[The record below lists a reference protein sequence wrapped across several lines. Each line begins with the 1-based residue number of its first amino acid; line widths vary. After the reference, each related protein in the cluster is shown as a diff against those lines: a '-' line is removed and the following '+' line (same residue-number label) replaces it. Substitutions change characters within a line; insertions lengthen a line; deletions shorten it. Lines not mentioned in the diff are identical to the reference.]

1 MKTKI
6 KISITT
12 MLCVISL
19 FGCSSMRTEYQ
30 QPEIDTPESWPQERV
45 LDANVQ
51 SSEQESGTIER
62 PDRWW
67 TLFEDS
73 QLNSLIDQ
81 VLKSNSDL
89 EKATLTLRKARME
102 AGISENNKVPTI
114 SYSQDS
120 SYEYDTGS
128 GTSDTNFDSKLSLSY
143 ELDLWGRV
151 NAVVDADEWS
161 ARASYEDRENMAQNL
176 VVTTATLYWKVGY
189 LNQMLALTKQNI
201 TGTERVA
208 TLTKYK
214 YNIGSATRLEVLE
227 STQTLFN
234 QQVQLNQLQ
243 QELSETLNAMS
254 TLLNQPL
261 QDTGITIE
269 QLSVQPVPDI
279 EPGIPSDL
287 LLRRPDVQATLY
299 ALKSSLANKDAID
312 ASYMPTFELTSSLST
327 SSSNLLE
334 LLQNPVA
341 KLGSGIVLPFL
352 EWHEMELNKSIS
364 ELDYQMA
371 VVDYRSTIYQAFE
384 EVANLLTAK
393 ERYYYQGNI
402 YKEKYV
408 NAKEIERIYAS
419 KYENGASDIID
430 WINAMESRRS
440 IESSLLENRYN
451 QFVTQVNLYKS
462 LGGGDIAPEA

>member
-30 QPEIDTPESWPQERV
+30 QPEIDTPESWPKERG

-51 SSEQESGTIER
+51 SSGQESGTIER

-73 QLNSLIDQ
+73 QLNRLIDQ

-120 SYEYDTGS
+120 SYEYDIGS
-128 GTSDTNFDSKLSLSY
+128 GTSDTNFDSTFSLSY
-143 ELDLWGRV
+143 EVDLWGRV
-151 NAVVDADEWS
+151 DAVADADEWS

-201 TGTERVA
+201 TGTERVS

-214 YNIGSATRLEVLE
+214 YNMGSATRLEVLE

-234 QQVQLNQLQ
+234 QEVQLNQLQ
-243 QELSETLNAMS
+243 QELSETLNAIS

-299 ALKSSLANKDAID
+299 ALKSSIANKDAID

-334 LLQNPVA
+334 LLRNPVA

-352 EWHEMELNKSIS
+352 EWHEYGVKQKYFRNSTIRW
-364 ELDYQMA
+364 QI
-371 VVDYRSTIYQAFE
+371 VDYRSTIYQ
-384 EVANLLTAK
+384 
-393 ERYYYQGNI
+393 
-402 YKEKYV
+402 
-408 NAKEIERIYAS
+408 
-419 KYENGASDIID
+419 
-430 WINAMESRRS
+430 S
-440 IESSLLENRYN
+440 I
-451 QFVTQVNLYKS
+451 
-462 LGGGDIAPEA
+462 